1 MSFKYYL
8 SLVFII
14 SFVSVSFC
22 SQEEQINLSAIA
34 EYLVMPSKVFI
45 IKNKLF
51 LDFGAKNLYLT
62 LRIPKQYK
70 KNEIKRLKLDA
81 EKIAKKEDL
90 IEDVNLLS
98 TQKYQQIMNELVL
111 ESGIKNNKSLLK
123 YQYETDLGT
132 IKDIETEISF
142 NNTDN
147 NDTNNANNTNN
158 TNNTLKKELKAEKK
172 ADKEKSKTSR
182 ENFINII
189 KTSYPDKT
197 KFLALAKNVN
207 DIVYF
212 YIDTEKKFVIPLI
225 LPPYQKDEKESGN
238 ILVSSGNFLYSF
250 IIKNH
255 VVPIIKSPFTSVYR
269 LFSTTSSSLMAF
281 APNLTEDYY
290 SDIEDNEEM
299 MDIDDFNKFLDEDLG
314 TKQYK
319 ANLKILVDGESFF
332 DDFIETVKSAAHSVF
347 IQTYIFKT
355 DTFSMEIINL
365 LKQTSKTADVRVLID
380 YFGSLS
386 TPKENQDPIIKDY
399 KKPKDIVDC
408 LKEDSDIK
416 VRMHPDTWLVSDHRK
431 IFLIDRKKAY
441 VGGMNIANEY
451 RYTWHDLMVSLEG
464 PVVSPI
470 VKLFYKSWSFAGLGG
485 DFAVAYRSLFTK
497 SKRKENK
504 AADDMIDVRL
514 LFTDSTDYQ
523 IYESQLEA
531 IRRAKRRI
539 YIENPYFTEKTLVEE
554 LVAAK
559 ERGVDV
565 KVIFP
570 AVNDMVLYDKIN
582 LKIANY
588 FIEKGV
594 EVYLYPKMTH
604 VKAAVY
610 DNWACLGSANFN
622 KLSMFKNR
630 EINIAFYDENLVNEL
645 VENLF
650 LKDFEVSDKYEEP
663 VDIPFIYY
671 LI

>member
-1 MSFKYYL
+1 MT
-8 SLVFII
+8 
-14 SFVSVSFC
+14 FC

-34 EYLVMPSKVFI
+34 DYSIMPSKVFI

-90 IEDVNLLS
+90 IEEVNLLS

-111 ESGIKNNKSLLK
+111 ESGIKSNKSLLK
-123 YQYETDLGT
+123 YQYETELGT

-142 NNTDN
+142 NNIDN
-147 NDTNNANNTNN
+147 ND

-172 ADKEKSKTSR
+172 ADKEKTKASR

-197 KFLALAKNVN
+197 KFLALAKNVS
-207 DIVYF
+207 DIIYF

-299 MDIDDFNKFLDEDLG
+299 MDIDDFNKFLDEELG

-332 DDFIETVKSAAHSVF
+332 DDFIETVKLATHSVF

-355 DTFSMEIINL
+355 DTFSMEIITL
-365 LKQTSKTADVRVLID
+365 LRKISKNADVRVLID

-386 TPKENQDPIIKDY
+386 TPNENQDPIIKDY

-408 LKEDSDIK
+408 LKDDSDIK

-504 AADDMIDVRL
+504 AMDDMIDVRL

-531 IRRAKRRI
+531 IRRAKKRI

-582 LKIANY
+582 FKIANY

-630 EINIAFYDENLVNEL
+630 EINIAFYDEKMVDEL
-645 VENLF
+645 IENLF
-650 LKDFEVSDKYEEP
+650 MVDFEVSDKYEEE

>member
-1 MSFKYYL
+1 MSFKYCL
-8 SLVFII
+8 SLVFTIL
-14 SFVSVSFC
+14 FVSISFC
-22 SQEEQINLSAIA
+22 SQEEQINLSAISD
-34 EYLVMPSKVFI
+34 YSIIPSKIFVL
-45 IKNKLF
+45 KNKLF

-62 LRIPKQYK
+62 LKLPKQYK

-81 EKIAKKEDL
+81 EKIAKKENK
-90 IEDVNLLS
+90 IEEVNLLS
-98 TQKYQQIMNELVL
+98 TQKYQQIMNELAID
-111 ESGIKNNKSLLK
+111 SGIKNNKGLLK
-123 YQYETDLGT
+123 YQYETDLGIT
-132 IKDIETEISF
+132 KDIETEIIFS
-142 NNTDN
+142 TDKE
-147 NDTNNANNTNN
+147 TTS
-158 TNNTLKKELKAEKK
+158 LQKELKSGKK
-172 ADKEKSKTSR
+172 ADKEKSKNSK

-189 KTSYPDKT
+189 KNAYPDKT

-225 LPPYQKDEKESGN
+225 LPPYQKTESDRN
-238 ILVSSGNFLYSF
+238 FFVSSGDFLYSF
-250 IIKNH
+250 IVKNH
-255 VVPIIKSPFTSVYR
+255 IVPIIKSPFTSAYR

-290 SDIEDNEEM
+290 EDIEDKEEM
-299 MDIDDFNKFLDEDLG
+299 MDIDSFNEFLDEDLG

-319 ANLKILVDGESFF
+319 ANIKLLIDGESFF
-332 DDFIETVKSAAHSVF
+332 NDFIETVKQAVHSIF

-355 DTFSMEIINL
+355 DTFSMEIISL
-365 LKQTSKTADVRVLID
+365 LKQASKNTDVRVLID

-386 TPKENQDPIIKDY
+386 QSKNQDPIIKDY

-416 VRMHPDTWLVSDHRK
+416 VRMHPDTWLISDHRK

-441 VGGMNIANEY
+441 IGGMNIASEY
-451 RYTWHDLMVSLEG
+451 RYIWHDLMVSLEG

-497 SKRKENK
+497 TKRKENK
-504 AADDMIDVRL
+504 PADDMIDVRL
-514 LFTDSTDYQ
+514 LYTDSTDYQ

-531 IRRAKRRI
+531 MRRAKKRI

-554 LVAAK
+554 LVLAK
-559 ERGVDV
+559 QRGVDV

-588 FIEKGV
+588 FIENGI

-630 EINIAFYDENLVNEL
+630 EINIAFYDDKAVNEL
-645 VENLF
+645 I
-650 LKDFEVSDKYEEP
+650 KR
-663 VDIPFIYY
+663 
-671 LI
+671 LIMKKTTINFRMMMN

>member
-34 EYLVMPSKVFI
+34 DYSIMPSKVFI

-51 LDFGAKNLYLT
+51 LDFEAKNLYLT
-62 LRIPKQYK
+62 LRIPRQHK

-81 EKIAKKEDL
+81 EKIAKKENL
-90 IEDVNLLS
+90 IEEVNLLS
-98 TQKYQQIMNELVL
+98 TQKYQQAINELVL
-111 ESGIKNNKSLLK
+111 ESGIKANKGLLE

-132 IKDIETEISF
+132 TKEIEAEITFDINKD
-142 NNTDN
+142 
-147 NDTNNANNTNN
+147 
-158 TNNTLKKELKAEKK
+158 TNNTLKKELKLEKK
-172 ADKEKSKTSR
+172 ADKENSKISR
-182 ENFINII
+182 ENFFNII
-189 KTSYPDKT
+189 KNAYPDKT
-197 KFLALAKNVN
+197 KFLALARNIS

-212 YIDTEKKFVIPLI
+212 YIDTEKNVIIPLI
-225 LPPYQKDEKESGN
+225 LPPYQQTKSDRN
-238 ILVSSGNFLYSF
+238 FFVSSANFLYSF
-250 IIKNH
+250 VVKNH
-255 VVPIIKSPFTSVYR
+255 IVPIIKSPFTSGYR
-269 LFSTTSSSLMAF
+269 LFSTTSSSLMTF

-299 MDIDDFNKFLDEDLG
+299 MDIDDFNRFLDEDLG

-319 ANLKILVDGESFF
+319 ANLKILIDGESFF
-332 DDFIETVKSAAHSVF
+332 NDFIETAKQAIHSIF

-355 DTFSMEIINL
+355 DTFSMEIISL
-365 LKQTSKTADVRVLID
+365 LRESSKNIDIRVLID

-386 TPKENQDPIIKDY
+386 NSKKNQDPIIKDY
-399 KKPKDIVDC
+399 KKPKDLVDC
-408 LKEDSDIK
+408 LKEDSNIK
-416 VRMHPDTWLVSDHRK
+416 VRIHPDTWLVSDHRK

-441 VGGMNIANEY
+441 VGGMNVASEY

-504 AADDMIDVRL
+504 PTDDMIDVRL

-523 IYESQLEA
+523 IYEAQLEA
-531 IRRAKRRI
+531 IRRAKKRI

-588 FIEKGV
+588 FIEKGI

-630 EINIAFYDENLVNEL
+630 EINVAFSDENLVNEL
-645 VENLF
+645 VEDLF
-650 LKDFEVSDKYEEP
+650 FKDFEVSDKYEVP

>member
-1 MSFKYYL
+1 MSLKYYL
-8 SLVFII
+8 SFCLIFL
-14 SFVSVSFC
+14 FVSTCFC
-22 SQEEQINLSAIA
+22 SVEEQINLSEIA
-34 EYLVMPSKVFI
+34 NYSVLPSKTFI

-70 KNEIKRLKLDA
+70 KNQIKRLKLDA
-81 EKIAKKEDL
+81 EKITKKENL
-90 IEDVNLLS
+90 IEEVNVLS
-98 TQKYQQIMNELVL
+98 NQKYQQIMNEFAL
-111 ESGIKNNKSLLK
+111 ESGIKSDKTLLK
-123 YQYETDLGT
+123 YEYETDLGIT
-132 IKDIETEISF
+132 KDIETEISF
-142 NNTDN
+142 SNI
-147 NDTNNANNTNN
+147 NDTDKNTNN
-158 TNNTLKKELKAEKK
+158 SLKKELKAEKK
-172 ADKEKSKTSR
+172 ADKEKTKNTK

-189 KTSYPDKT
+189 KSSYPDKT
-197 KFLALAKNVN
+197 KFLALAKNVD

-212 YIDTEKKFVIPLI
+212 YIDTEKKYVIPLI
-225 LPPYQKDEKESGN
+225 LPPYQQTKKERN
-238 ILVSSGNFLYSF
+238 FFVSSGNFLYSF
-250 IIKNH
+250 IVKNH
-255 VVPIIKSPFTSVYR
+255 VVPIIKSPFTSTYR
-269 LFSTTSSSLMAF
+269 LFSTTSSSLMTF
-281 APNLTEDYY
+281 APNMSEDFYL
-290 SDIEDNEEM
+290 DIEYNDEM
-299 MDIDDFNKFLDEDLG
+299 MNIDDFNKFLDEDLG

-319 ANLKILVDGESFF
+319 ANIKLLVDGESFF
-332 DDFIETVKSAAHSVF
+332 NDFIETAKQATHSVF

-355 DTFSMEIINL
+355 DTFSMEIITL
-365 LKQTSKTADVRVLID
+365 LRELSKKIDVRVLID

-386 TPKENQDPIIKDY
+386 NSKENQDPIIKDY

-408 LKEDSDIK
+408 LEENSDTK

-441 VGGMNIANEY
+441 VGGMNVASEY

-464 PVVSPI
+464 PVVTPI

-497 SKRKENK
+497 TKRKVNK
-504 AADDMIDVRL
+504 PTDDMIDVRL

-523 IYESQLEA
+523 IYEAQLEA
-531 IRRAKRRI
+531 IRRAKKRI

-554 LVAAK
+554 LVLARQ
-559 ERGVDV
+559 RGVDV
-565 KVIFP
+565 KIIFP
-570 AVNDMVLYDKIN
+570 GVNDMVIYDKTN

-588 FIEKGV
+588 FIENDID
-594 EVYLYPKMTH
+594 VYLYPKMTH

-630 EINIAFYDENLVNEL
+630 EINVAFYDEKTVNEL
-645 VENLF
+645 IETLF
-650 LKDFEVSDKYEEP
+650 EPDFEVSDKFEEE

>member
-1 MSFKYYL
+1 MSFKYFL

-14 SFVSVSFC
+14 FFASTCFC
-22 SQEEQINLSAIA
+22 SVEEQINLSDIA
-34 EYLVMPSKVFI
+34 NYSLLPSKTFM

-70 KNEIKRLKLDA
+70 KNQIKRLKLDA
-81 EKIAKKEDL
+81 EKITKKENL
-90 IEDVNLLS
+90 IEEVNILS
-98 TQKYQQIMNELVL
+98 TQKYQQIMNELIL
-111 ESGIKNNKSLLK
+111 ESGIKSNKGILK
-123 YQYETDLGT
+123 YEYETDLGT
-132 IKDIETEISF
+132 TKDIETEISF
-142 NNTDN
+142 NNP
-147 NDTNNANNTNN
+147 NDTDKSTNN
-158 TNNTLKKELKAEKK
+158 NLKKELKAEKK
-172 ADKEKSKTSR
+172 ADKENSKNTK

-189 KTSYPDKT
+189 KNAYPDKT
-197 KFLALAKNVN
+197 KFLALAKNVD

-212 YIDTEKKFVIPLI
+212 YIDTEKKYVIPLI
-225 LPPYQKDEKESGN
+225 LPPYQQTKSDRN
-238 ILVSSGNFLYSF
+238 FFVSSGNFLYSF
-250 IIKNH
+250 VVKNH
-255 VVPIIKSPFTSVYR
+255 VVPIIKSPFTSAYR
-269 LFSTTSSSLMAF
+269 LFSTTSSSLMTF
-281 APNLTEDYY
+281 APNMSEDFYLN
-290 SDIEDNEEM
+290 IEDNDKM

-319 ANLKILVDGESFF
+319 ANIKLLIDGENFF
-332 DDFIETVKSAAHSVF
+332 NDFIETAKQATHSVF
-347 IQTYIFKT
+347 VQTYIFKT
-355 DTFSMEIINL
+355 DTFSMEIITL
-365 LKQTSKTADVRVLID
+365 LRELSKKTDVRVLID

-386 TPKENQDPIIKDY
+386 NSKENQDPIVKDY

-408 LKEDSDIK
+408 LEEDSDIK

-441 VGGMNIANEY
+441 VGGMNVASEY

-464 PVVSPI
+464 PVVTPI

-497 SKRKENK
+497 TRRKINNPT
-504 AADDMIDVRL
+504 DDMIDVRL

-523 IYESQLEA
+523 IYEAQLEA
-531 IRRAKRRI
+531 IRRARKRI

-554 LVAAK
+554 LVLAK
-559 ERGVDV
+559 QRGVDV
-565 KVIFP
+565 KIIFP
-570 AVNDMVLYDKIN
+570 GVNDMVIYDKTN

-588 FIEKGV
+588 FIENGID
-594 EVYLYPKMTH
+594 VYIYPKMTH

-630 EINIAFYDENLVNEL
+630 EINVAFYDESLVNEL
-645 VENLF
+645 IENLF
-650 LKDFEVSDKYEEP
+650 TVDFEVSDKYEEE

>member
-14 SFVSVSFC
+14 FFVSASFC

-34 EYLVMPSKVFI
+34 DYSLMPSRVFI

-62 LRIPKQYK
+62 LKIPKQYK
-70 KNEIKRLKLDA
+70 KNQIKRLKLDA
-81 EKIAKKEDL
+81 EKIAKKENL
-90 IEDVNLLS
+90 IENVNLLS
-98 TQKYQQIMNELVL
+98 TQKYQQIINEIVL
-111 ESGIKNNKSLLK
+111 ESGIKNNKGLLK
-123 YQYETDLGT
+123 YQYETDLGIT
-132 IKDIETEISF
+132 KDIETEISF
-142 NNTDN
+142 DTINDN
-147 NDTNNANNTNN
+147 NKN
-158 TNNTLKKELKAEKK
+158 TNNTLKKELKSEKK
-172 ADKEKSKTSR
+172 ADKEKSKNSR

-197 KFLALAKNVN
+197 KFLALAKNVS

-299 MDIDDFNKFLDEDLG
+299 MDIDDFNRFLDEDLG

-319 ANLKILVDGESFF
+319 ANLKILVDGENFF
-332 DDFIETVKSAAHSVF
+332 NDFIETAKLATHSVF

-355 DTFSMEIINL
+355 DTFSMEIVSL
-365 LKQTSKTADVRVLID
+365 LKQASKNVDVRVLID

-386 TPKENQDPIIKDY
+386 NSKENQDPIIKDY

-431 IFLIDRKKAY
+431 IFLIDRKRAY

-504 AADDMIDVRL
+504 ATDNMIDVRL

-630 EINIAFYDENLVNEL
+630 EINIAFYDEKKVDEL
-645 VENLF
+645 IENLF
-650 LKDFEVSDKYEEP
+650 VVDFEVSDKYEEE

>member
-1 MSFKYYL
+1 MPFKYFL
-8 SLVFII
+8 SFSLIFL
-14 SFVSVSFC
+14 FVSVCFC
-22 SQEEQINLSAIA
+22 SQEEQINLSDIA
-34 EYLVMPSKVFI
+34 NYSLTPSKIFV

-51 LDFGAKNLYLT
+51 LDFGVKNLYLT
-62 LRIPKQYK
+62 LKIPKQYK

-81 EKIAKKEDL
+81 EKIAKKGNK
-90 IEDVNLLS
+90 IEPVDILS
-98 TQKYQQIMNELVL
+98 TQKYQQIMNELIFD
-111 ESGIKNNKSLLK
+111 SDIKNNKGLLK

-132 IKDIETEISF
+132 TKDIETEISF
-142 NNTDN
+142 STDKE
-147 NDTNNANNTNN
+147 AAQKS
-158 TNNTLKKELKAEKK
+158 LKEELKTGKK
-172 ADKEKSKTSR
+172 ADKKISKNTK

-189 KTSYPDKT
+189 KSSYPDKT
-197 KFLALAKNVN
+197 KFLILAKNIN

-212 YIDTEKKFVIPLI
+212 YVDTEKQFIIPLI
-225 LPPYQKDEKESGN
+225 LPPYQQSKAERNFFVSG
-238 ILVSSGNFLYSF
+238 GNFLYSF
-250 IIKNH
+250 IVKNH
-255 VVPIIKSPFTSVYR
+255 IVPIIKSPFTSTYR
-269 LFSTTSSSLMAF
+269 LFSAGSTSLITF
-281 APNLTEDYY
+281 APPNLSEDFY
-290 SDIEDNEEM
+290 SDIERNENM
-299 MDIDDFNKFLDEDLG
+299 MDMDDFNKFLDEDLG

-319 ANLKILVDGESFF
+319 AKLKILVDGENFF
-332 DDFIETVKSAAHSVF
+332 DDFIETAKQAIHSIF

-355 DTFSMEIINL
+355 DAFSMEIIGL
-365 LKQTSKTADVRVLID
+365 LKQASKNTDVRVLLD

-386 TPKENQDPIIKDY
+386 NSKENQDPIIKDY

-408 LKEDSDIK
+408 LKENSNIK
-416 VRMHPDTWLVSDHRK
+416 VRMHPNTWFVSDHRK
-431 IFLIDRKKAY
+431 IFLVDRRKAY
-441 VGGMNIANEY
+441 IGGMNIASEY

-504 AADDMIDVRL
+504 PADDMIDVRL

-531 IRRAKRRI
+531 IRRARKRI

-554 LVAAK
+554 LVLAK
-559 ERGVDV
+559 GRGVDV

-570 AVNDMVLYDKIN
+570 AVNDMVVYDKIN

-588 FIEKGV
+588 FIENGI

-622 KLSMFKNR
+622 KLSMFNNR
-630 EINIAFYDENLVNEL
+630 EINIAFSDEKTVNEL
-645 VENLF
+645 IETLF
-650 LKDFEVSDKYEEP
+650 LKDFEVSDKYEEE

>member
-1 MSFKYYL
+1 MSLKYYL
-8 SLVFII
+8 SFCLIFL
-14 SFVSVSFC
+14 FVSTCFC
-22 SQEEQINLSAIA
+22 SVEEQINLSDIA
-34 EYLVMPSKVFI
+34 NYSLLPSKTFM

-70 KNEIKRLKLDA
+70 KNQIKRLKLDA
-81 EKIAKKEDL
+81 EKITKKENL
-90 IEDVNLLS
+90 IEEINILS
-98 TQKYQQIMNELVL
+98 TQKYQQIMNELIL
-111 ESGIKNNKSLLK
+111 ESGIKSNKGILK
-123 YQYETDLGT
+123 YEYETDLGT
-132 IKDIETEISF
+132 TKDIETEISF
-142 NNTDN
+142 NNP
-147 NDTNNANNTNN
+147 NDTDKSTNN
-158 TNNTLKKELKAEKK
+158 NLKKELKAEKK
-172 ADKEKSKTSR
+172 ADKENSKNTK

-189 KTSYPDKT
+189 KNAYPDKT
-197 KFLALAKNVN
+197 KFLALAKNVD

-212 YIDTEKKFVIPLI
+212 YIDTEKKYVIPLI
-225 LPPYQKDEKESGN
+225 LPPYQQTKSDRN
-238 ILVSSGNFLYSF
+238 FFVSSGNFLYSF
-250 IIKNH
+250 VVKNH
-255 VVPIIKSPFTSVYR
+255 VVPIIKSPFTSAYR
-269 LFSTTSSSLMAF
+269 LFSTTSSSLMTF
-281 APNLTEDYY
+281 APNMSEDFYLNV
-290 SDIEDNEEM
+290 EDNDEM

-319 ANLKILVDGESFF
+319 ANIKLLIDGENFF
-332 DDFIETVKSAAHSVF
+332 NDFIETAKQATHSVF
-347 IQTYIFKT
+347 VQTYIFKT
-355 DTFSMEIINL
+355 DTFSMEIISL
-365 LKQTSKTADVRVLID
+365 LRELSKKTDVRVLID

-386 TPKENQDPIIKDY
+386 NSKENQDPIVKDY

-408 LKEDSDIK
+408 LEEDSDIK

-441 VGGMNIANEY
+441 VGGMNIASEY

-464 PVVSPI
+464 PVVTPI

-497 SKRKENK
+497 TKRKINNPT
-504 AADDMIDVRL
+504 DDMIDVRL

-531 IRRAKRRI
+531 IRRARKRI

-554 LVAAK
+554 LVLAK
-559 ERGVDV
+559 QRGVDV
-565 KVIFP
+565 KIIFP
-570 AVNDMVLYDKIN
+570 GVNDMVIYDKTN

-588 FIEKGV
+588 FIENGID
-594 EVYLYPKMTH
+594 VYIYPKMTH

-630 EINIAFYDENLVNEL
+630 EINVAFYDESLVNEL
-645 VENLF
+645 IENLF
-650 LKDFEVSDKYEEP
+650 MVDFEVSDKYEEE

>member
-1 MSFKYYL
+1 MSLKYYL
-8 SLVFII
+8 SFCLIFL
-14 SFVSVSFC
+14 FVSTCFC
-22 SQEEQINLSAIA
+22 SVEEQINLSDIA
-34 EYLVMPSKVFI
+34 NYSLLPSKTFM

-70 KNEIKRLKLDA
+70 KNQIKRLKLDA
-81 EKIAKKEDL
+81 EKITKKENL
-90 IEDVNLLS
+90 IEEVNILS
-98 TQKYQQIMNELVL
+98 TQKYQQIMNELIL
-111 ESGIKNNKSLLK
+111 ESGIKSNKGILK
-123 YQYETDLGT
+123 YEYETDLGT
-132 IKDIETEISF
+132 TKDIETEISF
-142 NNTDN
+142 NNP
-147 NDTNNANNTNN
+147 NDTDKSTNN
-158 TNNTLKKELKAEKK
+158 NLKKELKAEKK
-172 ADKEKSKTSR
+172 ADKENSKNAK

-189 KTSYPDKT
+189 KNAYPDKT
-197 KFLALAKNVN
+197 KFLALAKNVD

-212 YIDTEKKFVIPLI
+212 YIDTEKKYVIPLI
-225 LPPYQKDEKESGN
+225 LPPYQQTKSDRN
-238 ILVSSGNFLYSF
+238 FFVSSGNFLYSF
-250 IIKNH
+250 VVKNH
-255 VVPIIKSPFTSVYR
+255 VVPIIKSPFTSAYR
-269 LFSTTSSSLMAF
+269 LFSTTSSSLMTF
-281 APNLTEDYY
+281 APNMSEDFYLN
-290 SDIEDNEEM
+290 IEDNDKM

-319 ANLKILVDGESFF
+319 ANIKLLIDGENFF
-332 DDFIETVKSAAHSVF
+332 NDFIETAKQATHSIFV
-347 IQTYIFKT
+347 QTYIFKT
-355 DTFSMEIINL
+355 DTFSMEIITL
-365 LKQTSKTADVRVLID
+365 LRELSKKTDVRVLID

-386 TPKENQDPIIKDY
+386 NSKENQDPIVKDY

-408 LKEDSDIK
+408 LEEDSDIK

-441 VGGMNIANEY
+441 VGGMNVASEY

-464 PVVSPI
+464 PVVTPI

-497 SKRKENK
+497 TKRKINNPT
-504 AADDMIDVRL
+504 DDMIDVRL

-523 IYESQLEA
+523 IYEAQLEA
-531 IRRAKRRI
+531 IRRARKRI

-554 LVAAK
+554 LVLAK
-559 ERGVDV
+559 QRGVDV
-565 KVIFP
+565 KIIFP
-570 AVNDMVLYDKIN
+570 GVNDMVIYDKTN

-588 FIEKGV
+588 FIENGID
-594 EVYLYPKMTH
+594 VYIYPKMTH

-630 EINIAFYDENLVNEL
+630 EINVAFYDESLVNEL
-645 VENLF
+645 IENLF
-650 LKDFEVSDKYEEP
+650 TVDFEVSDKYEEE

>member
-1 MSFKYYL
+1 MSFKYFL

-14 SFVSVSFC
+14 FFASTCFC
-22 SQEEQINLSAIA
+22 SVEEQINLSDIA
-34 EYLVMPSKVFI
+34 NYSLLPSKTFM

-70 KNEIKRLKLDA
+70 KNQIKRLKLDA
-81 EKIAKKEDL
+81 EKITKKENL
-90 IEDVNLLS
+90 IEEVNILS
-98 TQKYQQIMNELVL
+98 TQKYQQIMNELIL
-111 ESGIKNNKSLLK
+111 ESGIKSNKGILK
-123 YQYETDLGT
+123 YEYETDLGT
-132 IKDIETEISF
+132 TKDIETEISF
-142 NNTDN
+142 NTP
-147 NDTNNANNTNN
+147 NDTDKNINNN
-158 TNNTLKKELKAEKK
+158 LKKELKAEKK
-172 ADKEKSKTSR
+172 ADKENSKNTK

-189 KTSYPDKT
+189 KNAYPDKT
-197 KFLALAKNVN
+197 KFLALAKNVD

-212 YIDTEKKFVIPLI
+212 YIDTEKKYVIPLI
-225 LPPYQKDEKESGN
+225 LPPYQQTKSDRN
-238 ILVSSGNFLYSF
+238 FFVSSGNFLYSF
-250 IIKNH
+250 VVKNH
-255 VVPIIKSPFTSVYR
+255 VVPIIKSPFTSAYR
-269 LFSTTSSSLMAF
+269 LFSTTSSSLMTF
-281 APNLTEDYY
+281 APNMSEDFYLN
-290 SDIEDNEEM
+290 IEDNDKM

-319 ANLKILVDGESFF
+319 ANIKLLIDGENFF
-332 DDFIETVKSAAHSVF
+332 NDFIETAKQATHSVF
-347 IQTYIFKT
+347 VQTYIFKT
-355 DTFSMEIINL
+355 DTFSMEIITL
-365 LKQTSKTADVRVLID
+365 LRELSKKTDVRVLID

-386 TPKENQDPIIKDY
+386 NSKENQDPIVKDY

-408 LKEDSDIK
+408 LEEDSDIK

-441 VGGMNIANEY
+441 VGGMNVASEY

-464 PVVSPI
+464 PVVTPI

-497 SKRKENK
+497 TKRKINNPT
-504 AADDMIDVRL
+504 DDMIDVRL

-523 IYESQLEA
+523 IYEAQLEA
-531 IRRAKRRI
+531 IRRARKRI

-554 LVAAK
+554 LVLAK
-559 ERGVDV
+559 QRGVDV
-565 KVIFP
+565 KIIFP
-570 AVNDMVLYDKIN
+570 GVNDMVIYDKTN

-588 FIEKGV
+588 FIENGID
-594 EVYLYPKMTH
+594 VYIYPKMTH

-630 EINIAFYDENLVNEL
+630 EINVAFYDESLVNEL
-645 VENLF
+645 IENLF
-650 LKDFEVSDKYEEP
+650 MVDFEVSDKYEEE

>member
-1 MSFKYYL
+1 MPFKYFL
-8 SLVFII
+8 SFSLIFL
-14 SFVSVSFC
+14 FVSVCFC

-34 EYLVMPSKVFI
+34 DYSLTPSKIFV

-51 LDFGAKNLYLT
+51 LDFGVKNLYLT
-62 LRIPKQYK
+62 LKIPKQYK

-81 EKIAKKEDL
+81 EKITKKGNK
-90 IEDVNLLS
+90 IEKVDILS
-98 TQKYQQIMNELVL
+98 TQKYQQIMNELVVD
-111 ESGIKNNKSLLK
+111 SDIKSSKGLLK

-132 IKDIETEISF
+132 TKDIETEISF
-142 NNTDN
+142 STDKE
-147 NDTNNANNTNN
+147 TQKS
-158 TNNTLKKELKAEKK
+158 LKEELKTGKK
-172 ADKEKSKTSR
+172 ADKKISKNTK

-189 KTSYPDKT
+189 KSSYPDKT
-197 KFLALAKNVN
+197 KFLILAKNIN

-212 YIDTEKKFVIPLI
+212 YVDTEKQFIIPLI
-225 LPPYQKDEKESGN
+225 LPPYQQSKAERNFFVSG
-238 ILVSSGNFLYSF
+238 GNFLYSF
-250 IIKNH
+250 LVKNH
-255 VVPIIKSPFTSVYR
+255 IVPIIKSPFTSTYR
-269 LFSTTSSSLMAF
+269 LFSAGSTSLITF
-281 APNLTEDYY
+281 APPNLSEDFY
-290 SDIEDNEEM
+290 SDIERNENM
-299 MDIDDFNKFLDEDLG
+299 MDMDDFNKFLDEDLG

-319 ANLKILVDGESFF
+319 AKLKILVDGENFF
-332 DDFIETVKSAAHSVF
+332 DDFIETAKQAIHSIF

-355 DTFSMEIINL
+355 DDFSMEIIGL
-365 LKQTSKTADVRVLID
+365 LKQASKNTDVRVLLD

-386 TPKENQDPIIKDY
+386 NFKENQDPIIKDY

-408 LKEDSDIK
+408 LKENSNIK
-416 VRMHPDTWLVSDHRK
+416 VRMHPNTWFVSDHRK
-431 IFLIDRKKAY
+431 IFLVDRRKAY
-441 VGGMNIANEY
+441 IGGMNIASEY

-504 AADDMIDVRL
+504 PADDMIDVRL

-531 IRRAKRRI
+531 IRRARKRI

-554 LVAAK
+554 LVLAK
-559 ERGVDV
+559 GRGVDV

-570 AVNDMVLYDKIN
+570 AVNDMVVYDKIN

-588 FIEKGV
+588 FIENGI

-622 KLSMFKNR
+622 KLSMFNNR
-630 EINIAFYDENLVNEL
+630 EINIAFSDEKTVNEL
-645 VENLF
+645 IETLF
-650 LKDFEVSDKYEEP
+650 LKDFEVSDKYEEE

>member
-1 MSFKYYL
+1 MLKYFL

-14 SFVSVSFC
+14 SFVSTCFC
-22 SQEEQINLSAIA
+22 SVEEQINLSEIA
-34 EYLVMPSKVFI
+34 NYSVLPSKTFI

-70 KNEIKRLKLDA
+70 KNQIKRLKLDA
-81 EKIAKKEDL
+81 EKIAKKENL
-90 IEDVNLLS
+90 IEEVNVLS

-111 ESGIKNNKSLLK
+111 ESGIKSDKTLLK
-123 YQYETDLGT
+123 YEYETDLGIT
-132 IKDIETEISF
+132 KDIETEISF
-142 NNTDN
+142 SNI
-147 NDTNNANNTNN
+147 NDTDKNTNN
-158 TNNTLKKELKAEKK
+158 SLKKELKAEKK
-172 ADKEKSKTSR
+172 ADKEKTKNTK

-189 KTSYPDKT
+189 KNSYPDKT
-197 KFLALAKNVN
+197 KFLALAKNVD

-212 YIDTEKKFVIPLI
+212 YIDTEKKYVIPLI
-225 LPPYQKDEKESGN
+225 LPPYQQTKKERN
-238 ILVSSGNFLYSF
+238 FFVSSGNFLYSF
-250 IIKNH
+250 IVKNH
-255 VVPIIKSPFTSVYR
+255 VVPIIKSPFTSTYR
-269 LFSTTSSSLMAF
+269 LFSTTSSSLMTF
-281 APNLTEDYY
+281 APNMSEDFYL
-290 SDIEDNEEM
+290 DIEYNDEM
-299 MDIDDFNKFLDEDLG
+299 MNIDDFNKFLDEDLG

-319 ANLKILVDGESFF
+319 ANIKLLVDGESFF
-332 DDFIETVKSAAHSVF
+332 NDFIETAKQATHSVF

-355 DTFSMEIINL
+355 DTFSMEIITL
-365 LKQTSKTADVRVLID
+365 LRELSKKIDVRVLID

-386 TPKENQDPIIKDY
+386 NSKENQDPIIKDY

-408 LKEDSDIK
+408 LEENSDTK

-441 VGGMNIANEY
+441 VGGMNVASEY

-464 PVVSPI
+464 PVVTPI

-497 SKRKENK
+497 TKRKINK
-504 AADDMIDVRL
+504 PTDDMIDVRL

-523 IYESQLEA
+523 IYEAQLEA
-531 IRRAKRRI
+531 IRRAKKRI

-554 LVAAK
+554 LVLARQ
-559 ERGVDV
+559 RGVDV
-565 KVIFP
+565 KIIFP
-570 AVNDMVLYDKIN
+570 GVNDMVIYDKTN

-588 FIEKGV
+588 FIENDID
-594 EVYLYPKMTH
+594 VYLYPKMTH

-630 EINIAFYDENLVNEL
+630 EINVAFYDEKTVNEL
-645 VENLF
+645 IETLF
-650 LKDFEVSDKYEEP
+650 EPDFEVSDKFEEE

>member
-34 EYLVMPSKVFI
+34 DYSIMPSKVFI

-62 LRIPKQYK
+62 LRIPRQHK

-81 EKIAKKEDL
+81 EKIAKKENL
-90 IEDVNLLS
+90 IEEVNLLS
-98 TQKYQQIMNELVL
+98 TQKYQQAINELVL
-111 ESGIKNNKSLLK
+111 ESGIKANKGLLE

-132 IKDIETEISF
+132 TKEIEAEITFDINKD
-142 NNTDN
+142 
-147 NDTNNANNTNN
+147 
-158 TNNTLKKELKAEKK
+158 TNNTLKKELKLEKK
-172 ADKEKSKTSR
+172 ADKENSKISR
-182 ENFINII
+182 ENFLNII
-189 KTSYPDKT
+189 KNAYPDKT
-197 KFLALAKNVN
+197 KFLVLAKNIS

-212 YIDTEKKFVIPLI
+212 YIDTEKKVIIPLI
-225 LPPYQKDEKESGN
+225 LPPYQQTKSDRN
-238 ILVSSGNFLYSF
+238 FFVSSGNFLYSF
-250 IIKNH
+250 IVKNH
-255 VVPIIKSPFTSVYR
+255 IVPIIKSPFTSGYR
-269 LFSTTSSSLMAF
+269 LFSTTSSSLMTF
-281 APNLTEDYY
+281 APNNLTEDYY
-290 SDIEDNEEM
+290 LNIEDNEEM
-299 MDIDDFNKFLDEDLG
+299 MDIDDFNRFLDEDLG

-319 ANLKILVDGESFF
+319 ANLKILIDGESFF
-332 DDFIETVKSAAHSVF
+332 NDFIETAKQAIHSIF

-355 DTFSMEIINL
+355 DTFSMEIISL
-365 LKQTSKTADVRVLID
+365 LRESSKNIDVRVLID

-386 TPKENQDPIIKDY
+386 NSKKNQDPIIKDY
-399 KKPKDIVDC
+399 KKPKDLVDC
-408 LKEDSDIK
+408 LKEDSNIK
-416 VRMHPDTWLVSDHRK
+416 VRIHPDTWLVSDHRK

-441 VGGMNIANEY
+441 VGGMNVASEY

-504 AADDMIDVRL
+504 PTDDMIDVRL

-523 IYESQLEA
+523 IYEAQLEA
-531 IRRAKRRI
+531 IRRAKKRI

-554 LVAAK
+554 LVLAK
-559 ERGVDV
+559 QRGVDV
-565 KVIFP
+565 KIIFP
-570 AVNDMVLYDKIN
+570 GVNDMVIYDKTN

-588 FIEKGV
+588 FIENGID
-594 EVYLYPKMTH
+594 VYIYPKMTH

-630 EINIAFYDENLVNEL
+630 EINVAFSDENLVNEL
-645 VENLF
+645 VEDLF
-650 LKDFEVSDKYEEP
+650 FKDFEVSDKYEEP

>member
-8 SLVFII
+8 SLVFLIF
-14 SFVSVSFC
+14 FVSVSFC

-34 EYLVMPSKVFI
+34 DYSLMPSKVFI

-51 LDFGAKNLYLT
+51 LDFGVKNLYLT

-81 EKIAKKEDL
+81 EKITKKGNK
-90 IEDVNLLS
+90 IEVVDMLPK
-98 TQKYQQIMNELVL
+98 QKYQQIMNELVVD
-111 ESGIKNNKSLLK
+111 SDIKSNKGVLK
-123 YQYETDLGT
+123 YQYETELGT
-132 IKDIETEISF
+132 TKDIETEISF
-142 NNTDN
+142 S
-147 NDTNNANNTNN
+147 NDKETQ
-158 TNNTLKKELKAEKK
+158 TLKKELKSGKK
-172 ADKEKSKTSR
+172 EDKKKTKNTK

-189 KTSYPDKT
+189 KNSYPNKT
-197 KFLALAKNVN
+197 KFLILATNIN

-212 YIDTEKKFVIPLI
+212 YIDTKKQFIIPLI
-225 LPPYQKDEKESGN
+225 LPPYQQTESDRN
-238 ILVSSGNFLYSF
+238 FFISSGNFLYSF
-250 IIKNH
+250 IVKNH
-255 VVPIIKSPFTSVYR
+255 IVPIIKSPFTSTYR
-269 LFSTTSSSLMAF
+269 LFSATSSSLMTF
-281 APNLTEDYY
+281 APPNLSEDFYLN
-290 SDIEDNEEM
+290 IEENKNM

-319 ANLKILVDGESFF
+319 ANLKILVDGENFF
-332 DDFIETVKSAAHSVF
+332 NDFIETAKQAVHSIF

-355 DTFSMEIINL
+355 DTFSMDIIDL
-365 LKQTSKTADVRVLID
+365 LKQVSKKADVRVLLD

-386 TPKENQDPIIKDY
+386 NFKENQDPIIKDY

-408 LKEDSDIK
+408 LKDDSNIK
-416 VRMHPDTWLVSDHRK
+416 VRMHPNTWFVSDHRK
-431 IFLIDRKKAY
+431 IFLVDRKKAY
-441 VGGMNIANEY
+441 IGGMNIASEY

-504 AADDMIDVRL
+504 PTDDMIDVRL

-531 IRRAKRRI
+531 IRRAKKRI
-539 YIENPYFTEKTLVEE
+539 YIENPYFTEKALVEE
-554 LVAAK
+554 LVLAK

-570 AVNDMVLYDKIN
+570 AVNDMVVYDKIN

-588 FIEKGV
+588 FIEKGI

-622 KLSMFKNR
+622 KLSMFNNR
-630 EINIAFYDENLVNEL
+630 EINIAFSDEKKVNEL
-645 VENLF
+645 IENLF
-650 LKDFEVSDKYEEP
+650 LKDFEVSDKYEEE

>member
-1 MSFKYYL
+1 MPFKYFL
-8 SLVFII
+8 SFSLIFL
-14 SFVSVSFC
+14 FVSVCFC

-34 EYLVMPSKVFI
+34 DYSLTPSKIFV

-51 LDFGAKNLYLT
+51 LDFGVKNLYLT
-62 LRIPKQYK
+62 LKIPKQYK

-81 EKIAKKEDL
+81 EKITKKGNK
-90 IEDVNLLS
+90 IEKVDILS
-98 TQKYQQIMNELVL
+98 TQKYQQIMNELVVD
-111 ESGIKNNKSLLK
+111 SDIKSSKGLLK

-132 IKDIETEISF
+132 TKDIETEISF
-142 NNTDN
+142 STDKE
-147 NDTNNANNTNN
+147 TQKS
-158 TNNTLKKELKAEKK
+158 LKEELKTGKK
-172 ADKEKSKTSR
+172 ADKKISKNTK

-189 KTSYPDKT
+189 KSSYPDKT
-197 KFLALAKNVN
+197 KFLILAKNIN

-212 YIDTEKKFVIPLI
+212 YVDTEKQFIIPLI
-225 LPPYQKDEKESGN
+225 LPPYQQSKAERNFFVSG
-238 ILVSSGNFLYSF
+238 GNFLYSF
-250 IIKNH
+250 LVKNH
-255 VVPIIKSPFTSVYR
+255 IVPIIKSPFTSTYR
-269 LFSTTSSSLMAF
+269 LFSAGSTSLITF
-281 APNLTEDYY
+281 APPNLSEDFY
-290 SDIEDNEEM
+290 SDIERNENM
-299 MDIDDFNKFLDEDLG
+299 MDMDDFNKFLDEDLG

-319 ANLKILVDGESFF
+319 AKLKILVDGENFF
-332 DDFIETVKSAAHSVF
+332 DDFIETAKQAIHSIF

-355 DTFSMEIINL
+355 DAFSMEIIGL
-365 LKQTSKTADVRVLID
+365 LKQASKNTDVRVLLD

-386 TPKENQDPIIKDY
+386 NFKENQDPIIKDY

-408 LKEDSDIK
+408 LKENSNIK
-416 VRMHPDTWLVSDHRK
+416 VRMHPNTWFVSDHRK
-431 IFLIDRKKAY
+431 IFLVDRRKAY
-441 VGGMNIANEY
+441 IGGMNIASEY

-504 AADDMIDVRL
+504 PADDMIDVRL

-531 IRRAKRRI
+531 IRRARKRI

-554 LVAAK
+554 LVLAK
-559 ERGVDV
+559 GRGVDV

-570 AVNDMVLYDKIN
+570 AVNDMVVYDKIN

-588 FIEKGV
+588 FIENGI

-622 KLSMFKNR
+622 KLSMFNNR
-630 EINIAFYDENLVNEL
+630 EINIAFSDEKTVNEL
-645 VENLF
+645 IETLF
-650 LKDFEVSDKYEEP
+650 LKDFEVSDKYEEE

>member
-14 SFVSVSFC
+14 IFTSICFC

-34 EYLVMPSKVFI
+34 DYSVIPSHVFV

-51 LDFGAKNLYLT
+51 LDFDAKNLYLT
-62 LRIPKQYK
+62 LRMPKQHK

-81 EKIAKKEDL
+81 EKITKKEEL
-90 IEDVNLLS
+90 IENVEILP
-98 TQKYQQIMNELVL
+98 TAIYQQIVSELVI
-111 ESGIKNNKSLLK
+111 ENDIKKDSGFFE

-132 IKDIETEISF
+132 TIELEAKITVS
-142 NNTDN
+142 
-147 NDTNNANNTNN
+147 DTKEKGTS
-158 TNNTLKKELKAEKK
+158 LKKELRTEKK
-172 ADKEKSKTSR
+172 ADKEKEKNAR
-182 ENFINII
+182 ESFVNAL
-189 KTSYPDKT
+189 KKYYEEQT
-197 KFLALAKNVN
+197 KFLVLAKNIEG
-207 DIVYF
+207 IVYL
-212 YIDTEKKFVIPLI
+212 YVDTETNVVIPLI
-225 LPPYQKDEKESGN
+225 LPPYQKTESDRN
-238 ILVSSGNFLYSF
+238 FLVSSGDFLYSF
-250 IIKNH
+250 VVKNH
-255 VVPIIKSPFTSVYR
+255 VVPLIKSPFTSGYR
-269 LFSTTSSSLMAF
+269 LFSTASSTLMTF
-281 APNLTEDYY
+281 APNMTENFYP
-290 SDIEDNEEM
+290 DNDCDHCM
-299 MDIDDFNKFLDEDLG
+299 MDINDFNKFLDEDLG

-319 ANLKILVDGESFF
+319 GKLKLLVDGESFF
-332 DDFIETVKSAAHSVF
+332 EDFIESAKQATHSVF
-347 IQTYIFKT
+347 IQMYIFKT
-355 DTFSMEIINL
+355 DNFSMGIISL
-365 LKQTSKTADVRVLID
+365 LKTLARNIDVRVLID
-380 YFGSLS
+380 YIGSLTNS
-386 TPKENQDPIIKDY
+386 KANKDPIIKDY
-399 KKPKDIVDC
+399 KKPNDVIDC
-408 LKEDSDIK
+408 LEEDSKIK
-416 VRMHPDTWLVSDHRK
+416 VRMHPDTWLISDHRK

-441 VGGMNIANEY
+441 IGGMNIASEY

-497 SKRKENK
+497 STRRANK
-504 AADDMIDVRL
+504 PADDMIDIRL

-523 IYESQLEA
+523 IYEAQLEA
-531 IRRAKRRI
+531 IRRAKKRI
-539 YIENPYFTEKTLVEE
+539 YIENPYFTEKVLVEE
-554 LVAAK
+554 LVLAK
-559 ERGVDV
+559 KRGVDV

-570 AVNDMVLYDKIN
+570 AVNDIVMYDKIN

-588 FIEKGV
+588 FIENGI

-630 EINIAFYDENLVNEL
+630 EINVAFYDDKLVNEL
-645 VENLF
+645 IETVF
-650 LKDFEVSDKYEEP
+650 MPDFEVSDKYEKE

>member
-1 MSFKYYL
+1 M
-8 SLVFII
+8 
-14 SFVSVSFC
+14 SFC
-22 SQEEQINLSAIA
+22 SQKEQINLSAIA
-34 EYLVMPSKVFI
+34 DYSLMPSRVFI

-81 EKIAKKEDL
+81 EKIAKKENL
-90 IEDVNLLS
+90 IETVNLLS

-111 ESGIKNNKSLLK
+111 ESGIKNNKGLLK
-123 YQYETDLGT
+123 YQYETDLGIT
-132 IKDIETEISF
+132 KDIETEILF
-142 NNTDN
+142 DTINDN
-147 NDTNNANNTNN
+147 GKN
-158 TNNTLKKELKAEKK
+158 TNNTLKKELKSEKK
-172 ADKEKSKTSR
+172 ADKEKSKNTR

-255 VVPIIKSPFTSVYR
+255 VFPIIKSPFTSVYR
-269 LFSTTSSSLMAF
+269 LFSTTSSSLMTF

-299 MDIDDFNKFLDEDLG
+299 MDIDDFNIFLDEDLG
-314 TKQYK
+314 TKEYK
-319 ANLKILVDGESFF
+319 ANVKLLIDGEKFF
-332 DDFIETVKSAAHSVF
+332 NDFIETAKQAIHSIF

-355 DTFSMEIINL
+355 DTFSMEIISL
-365 LKQTSKTADVRVLID
+365 LRESSKNIDVRVLID

-386 TPKENQDPIIKDY
+386 NSKANQDPIVKDY
-399 KKPKDIVDC
+399 KKPKDIVDS
-408 LKEDSDIK
+408 LKEDSNIK

-504 AADDMIDVRL
+504 ATDDMIDVRL

-523 IYESQLEA
+523 IYEAQLEA

-630 EINIAFYDENLVNEL
+630 EINIAFYDESLVNEL
-645 VENLF
+645 IENLF
-650 LKDFEVSDKYEEP
+650 MVDFEVSDKYEEE

>member
-1 MSFKYYL
+1 MSLKYYL
-8 SLVFII
+8 SFCLIFL
-14 SFVSVSFC
+14 FVSTCFC
-22 SQEEQINLSAIA
+22 SVEEQINLSDIA
-34 EYLVMPSKVFI
+34 NYSLLPSKTFM

-70 KNEIKRLKLDA
+70 KNQIKRLKLDA
-81 EKIAKKEDL
+81 EKITKKENL
-90 IEDVNLLS
+90 IEEVNILS
-98 TQKYQQIMNELVL
+98 TQKYQQIMNELIL
-111 ESGIKNNKSLLK
+111 ESDIKSNKGILK
-123 YQYETDLGT
+123 YEYETDLGT
-132 IKDIETEISF
+132 TKDIETEISF
-142 NNTDN
+142 NNP
-147 NDTNNANNTNN
+147 NDTDKSTNN
-158 TNNTLKKELKAEKK
+158 NLKKELKAEKK
-172 ADKEKSKTSR
+172 ADKENSKNTK

-189 KTSYPDKT
+189 KNAYPDKT
-197 KFLALAKNVN
+197 KFLALAKNVD

-212 YIDTEKKFVIPLI
+212 YIDTEKKYVIPLI
-225 LPPYQKDEKESGN
+225 LPPYQQTKSDRN
-238 ILVSSGNFLYSF
+238 FFVSSGNFLYSF
-250 IIKNH
+250 VVKNH
-255 VVPIIKSPFTSVYR
+255 VVPIIKSPFTSAYR
-269 LFSTTSSSLMAF
+269 LFSTTSSSLMTF
-281 APNLTEDYY
+281 APNMSEDFYLN
-290 SDIEDNEEM
+290 IEDNDKM

-319 ANLKILVDGESFF
+319 ANIKLLIDGENFF
-332 DDFIETVKSAAHSVF
+332 NDFIETAKQATHSVF
-347 IQTYIFKT
+347 VQTYIFKT
-355 DTFSMEIINL
+355 DTFSMEIITL
-365 LKQTSKTADVRVLID
+365 LRELSKKTDVRVLID

-386 TPKENQDPIIKDY
+386 NSKENQDPIVKDY

-408 LKEDSDIK
+408 LEEDSDIK

-441 VGGMNIANEY
+441 VGGMNVASEY

-464 PVVSPI
+464 PVVTPI

-497 SKRKENK
+497 TKRKINNPT
-504 AADDMIDVRL
+504 DDMIDVRL

-523 IYESQLEA
+523 IYEAQLEA
-531 IRRAKRRI
+531 IRRARKRI

-554 LVAAK
+554 LVLAK
-559 ERGVDV
+559 QRGVDV
-565 KVIFP
+565 KIIFP
-570 AVNDMVLYDKIN
+570 GVNDMVIYDKTN

-588 FIEKGV
+588 FIENGID
-594 EVYLYPKMTH
+594 VYIYPKMTH

-630 EINIAFYDENLVNEL
+630 EINVAFYDESLVNEL
-645 VENLF
+645 IENLF
-650 LKDFEVSDKYEEP
+650 MTDFEVSDKYEEE

>member
-34 EYLVMPSKVFI
+34 DYSIMPSKVFI

-62 LRIPKQYK
+62 LRIPRQHK

-81 EKIAKKEDL
+81 EKIAKKENL
-90 IEDVNLLS
+90 IEEVNLLS
-98 TQKYQQIMNELVL
+98 TQKYQQAINELVL
-111 ESGIKNNKSLLK
+111 ESGIKANKGLLE

-132 IKDIETEISF
+132 TKEIEAEITFDINKDTS
-142 NNTDN
+142 
-147 NDTNNANNTNN
+147 
-158 TNNTLKKELKAEKK
+158 NTLKKELKLEKK
-172 ADKEKSKTSR
+172 ADKENSKNSR
-182 ENFINII
+182 ENFLNII
-189 KTSYPDKT
+189 KNAYPDKT
-197 KFLALAKNVN
+197 KFLVLAKNIS

-212 YIDTEKKFVIPLI
+212 YIDTEKKVIIPLI
-225 LPPYQKDEKESGN
+225 LPPYQQTKSDRN
-238 ILVSSGNFLYSF
+238 FFVSSGNFLYSF
-250 IIKNH
+250 IVKNH
-255 VVPIIKSPFTSVYR
+255 IVPIIKSPFTSSYR
-269 LFSTTSSSLMAF
+269 LFSTTSSSLMTF
-281 APNLTEDYY
+281 APNNLTEDYY
-290 SDIEDNEEM
+290 LNIEDNEEM
-299 MDIDDFNKFLDEDLG
+299 MDIDDFNRFLDEDLG

-319 ANLKILVDGESFF
+319 ANLKILIDGESFF
-332 DDFIETVKSAAHSVF
+332 NDFIETAKQAIHSIF

-355 DTFSMEIINL
+355 DTFSMEIISL
-365 LKQTSKTADVRVLID
+365 LRESSKNIDIRVLID

-386 TPKENQDPIIKDY
+386 NSKKNQDPIIKDY
-399 KKPKDIVDC
+399 KKPKDLVDC
-408 LKEDSDIK
+408 LKEDSNIK
-416 VRMHPDTWLVSDHRK
+416 VRIHPDTWLVSDHRK

-441 VGGMNIANEY
+441 VGGMNVASEY

-504 AADDMIDVRL
+504 PTDDMIDVRL

-523 IYESQLEA
+523 IYEAQLEA
-531 IRRAKRRI
+531 IRRAKKRI

-588 FIEKGV
+588 FIEKGI

-630 EINIAFYDENLVNEL
+630 EINVAFSDENLVNEL
-645 VENLF
+645 VEDLF
-650 LKDFEVSDKYEEP
+650 FKDFEVSDKYEEP